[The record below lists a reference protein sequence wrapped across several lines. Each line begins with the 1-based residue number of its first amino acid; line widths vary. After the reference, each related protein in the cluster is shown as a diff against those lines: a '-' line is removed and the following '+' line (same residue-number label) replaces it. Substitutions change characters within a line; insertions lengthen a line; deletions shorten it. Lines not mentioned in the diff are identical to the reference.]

1 MKRKSIPTKVRKRV
15 YEKYGGQ
22 CAYCGEPIEY
32 KEMQVDHME
41 PLAKGGADS
50 EENYMPACVSIEI
63 YNEKL
68 YTARKEHRCHICGIT
83 INLNEQYYR
92 ESGKYEGD
100 FFDRCTCI
108 CCYEVREQFI
118 IDVNETEYSE
128 WEILDEATNTFC
140 EDHYETGPCAC
151 CEHKNPLHC
160 NRVREH
166 YENQHKKRCKQA

>member
-1 MKRKSIPTKVRKRV
+1 M
-15 YEKYGGQ
+15 
-22 CAYCGEPIEY
+22 
-32 KEMQVDHME
+32 
-41 PLAKGGADS
+41 
-50 EENYMPACVSIEI
+50 SIEI

-140 EDHYETGPCAC
+140 EDHYETNPCAC
-151 CEHKNPLHC
+151 CNYKNPLRC
-160 NRVREH
+160 NRVREY
-166 YENQHKKRCKQA
+166 YENQHKKRCKQAQKPEE

>member
-50 EENYMPACVSIEI
+50 EENYMPAC
-63 YNEKL
+63 
-68 YTARKEHRCHICGIT
+68 
-83 INLNEQYYR
+83 NLNEQYYR